1 MLQLDQG
8 NSVGSPGVKDP
19 KYDHTEEEEP
29 LNPKGQ
35 TRFRAMAAR
44 ANYLAQDRSDIQYS
58 VKEISR
64 HQAVPSVQGMLKL
77 KRLGRYL
84 TRSGR
89 WITTFNYQKSA
100 GVLTAWVDTDFAGC
114 RKTRRSTS
122 GGVITLGSHVI
133 KTWSATQAVVA
144 LSSGEAEYYGIV
156 KGGSQGL
163 GAKSLL
169 ADLNHSV
176 RTKIKT
182 DASAAKDVHCRRS
195 LWIVTHCSSCCQ
207 WGDVPFSRSTPFQ
220 TCVERGLS
228 RECTKRLRQ
237 ATPPWP

>member
-133 KTWSATQAVVA
+133 KTWSATQGVVA

-156 KGGSQGL
+156 KGG
-163 GAKSLL
+163 
-169 ADLNHSV
+169 
-176 RTKIKT
+176 
-182 DASAAKDVHCRRS
+182 
-195 LWIVTHCSSCCQ
+195 
-207 WGDVPFSRSTPFQ
+207 
-220 TCVERGLS
+220 
-228 RECTKRLRQ
+228 
-237 ATPPWP
+237 